1 MIIFHSLKK
10 SWLFIGLLLLSYIGA
25 YAQRYCVI
33 DSKYILEHI
42 PEYQQAQ
49 HELDSVS
56 KAWQQEIDA
65 QYQQLD
71 EMYRSYQAEKV
82 ILNDDLRKKREDE
95 IIAKEK
101 AVRDL
106 QNQRFGYQGDL
117 FNLRQKL
124 VQPIQDRV
132 YRAVQQLAAQRS
144 YDFVLDKAGGI
155 TVFYADPRLD
165 KSDDVLNLLGIQK

>member
-1 MIIFHSLKK
+1 MYKKTIIILVGFVLAGVNA
-10 SWLFIGLLLLSYIGA
+10 F
-25 YAQRYCVI
+25 AQRYCVI

-42 PEYQQAQ
+42 PAYQQAQ
-49 HELDSVS
+49 QQLDSVS

-82 ILNDDLRKKREDE
+82 ILNEDLRKKREDE
-95 IIAKEK
+95 IVAKEK

-117 FNLRQKL
+117 FKLRQKL
-124 VQPIQDRV
+124 VQPIQDEV
-132 YRAVQQLAAQRS
+132 YQAVQKLAAQRS